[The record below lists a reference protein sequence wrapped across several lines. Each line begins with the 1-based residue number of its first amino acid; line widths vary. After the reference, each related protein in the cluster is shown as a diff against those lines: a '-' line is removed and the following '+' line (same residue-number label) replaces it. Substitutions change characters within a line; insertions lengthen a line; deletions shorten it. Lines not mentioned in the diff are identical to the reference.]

1 MLQGKHSSIPKS
13 EIPLYS
19 EAVVKSFNVVLR
31 ENDASRPQASCRE
44 VHVKTE
50 FQTRPSGNKFNVRLF
65 RSALHAPVFQD
76 SQPCG
81 TWVHKR
87 SGSRGESQFFKL
99 NIYPNKLIK

>member
-87 SGSRGESQFFKL
+87 SGSRGESQFLKL